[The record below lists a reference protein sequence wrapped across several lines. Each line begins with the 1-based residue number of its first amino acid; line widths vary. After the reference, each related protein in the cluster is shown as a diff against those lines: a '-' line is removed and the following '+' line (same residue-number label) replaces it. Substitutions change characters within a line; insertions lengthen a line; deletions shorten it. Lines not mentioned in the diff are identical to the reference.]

1 MLANRVRKTFRRLH
15 GTFERQSIGAFRLY
29 DRDIPE
35 IRAVVDWY
43 EGHVV
48 VGEYT
53 RQQTAGLPGYLDAL
67 AKAAGEAAGATHVH
81 VKRRRTRPRE
91 GERYE
96 RLEELTGERIPV
108 RERDLRFLCN
118 LDDYLDTGL
127 FNDHRE
133 TRALVRAESQGR
145 HVLNLYGYTGSF
157 TCAAAKGGA
166 LSTTTVDV
174 SSTYLRWAGDNLKLN
189 ALEGPQHALHRGDA
203 REYLR
208 TTRDRFGLCVL
219 DPPSFS
225 DGGFDIQKD
234 HPKLV
239 EAALAVL
246 EPGGVL
252 WFSTNHQRFEPHL
265 PAAAVE
271 MTARTVPADYRNRTA
286 HRSFRIVL

>member
-15 GTFERQSIGAFRLY
+15 GRFEQQGIGAFRLY

-48 VGEYT
+48 IGEYT
-53 RQQTAGLPGYLDAL
+53 RQQTADLEGYLDAL
-67 AKAAGEAAGATHVH
+67 AKAAGDATGASQVH
-81 VKRRRTRPRE
+81 IKRRRTRPGE

-96 RLEELTGERIPV
+96 RLEALTGERITV

-118 LDDYLDTGL
+118 LEDYLDTGL

-133 TRALVRAESQGR
+133 TRALVRAECSGR
-145 HVLNLYGYTGSF
+145 RVLNLFGYTGSF

-166 LSTTTVDV
+166 ARTTTVDV
-174 SSTYLRWAGDNLKLN
+174 SSTYLRWAEENMKLN
-189 ALEGPQHALHRGDA
+189 GLAGPQHDFVRADTRD
-203 REYLR
+203 YLR
-208 TTRDRFGLCVL
+208 TTRERFSLCVL

-225 DGGFDIQKD
+225 DGGFDLQQD
-234 HPKLV
+234 HPALV
-239 EAALAVL
+239 QQALSVL

-252 WFSTNHQRFEPHL
+252 WFSTNHQRFEPRL
-265 PAAAVE
+265 PAGAVE
-271 MTARTVPADYRNRTA
+271 MTDRTVPLDYRNRTA